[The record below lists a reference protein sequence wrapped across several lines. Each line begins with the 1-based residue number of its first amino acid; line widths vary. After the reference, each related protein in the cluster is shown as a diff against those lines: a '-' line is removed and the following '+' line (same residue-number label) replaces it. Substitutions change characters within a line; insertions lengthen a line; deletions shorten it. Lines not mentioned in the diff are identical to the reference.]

1 MGFYVSY
8 FGYDRC
14 GAVRTVFG
22 APTTVVTG
30 GYLVMVILQRG
41 GSAVTSGRLKPEK
54 RGRLP
59 EVPGA
64 SVPQS
69 IWSRLQTTAGR
80 AVAAA
85 IFVISAATGL
95 MTNLV
100 TGQRG
105 WGLVA
110 GAAVLVAIVMCGAAM
125 AWFQQASQEW
135 SGIATAVPDQA
146 HLELST
152 VTPPWGSLPA
162 EVRGRGALLEE
173 LGGLAASPDG
183 RAHVLSGLG
192 GNGKTTVALAV
203 ASLARES
210 GQAWWVSARDQA
222 SVDSGLLDLAN
233 ALGVT
238 GAEMEQT
245 RAGRRSVTDLVWG
258 RLEAAT
264 PGWILVVDNADAPE
278 LLAADGARVR
288 DGNGVVRGSRRGL
301 TLVTSR
307 NGEKRVWGDGT
318 KIHMIGPLEVEDGAD
333 VLLDLS
339 GPSAGSRHEAVALAE
354 RLGGLPLA
362 LRAAGHYLSSSAAS
376 LGGVRTFAAY
386 QTELDARFAVLQGP
400 VLPDSD
406 PREIVMTT
414 WEVSLDL
421 LAIRGHPDAR
431 PFMRIVGQ
439 FAPAPI
445 PVEILNP
452 DILGSSGLLSGAG
465 IRSRRRRRKGR
476 PQFGKHDL
484 DQVILAVSSLGLLDM
499 TDYVPV
505 PRTGIRLPCPP
516 AIPCIVAHPL
526 VVEVNAEA
534 LKQEKAV
541 QQTVVTTIVELV
553 WAAAERADTRSP
565 EDAATWPLLAPH
577 IELLAASVPNL
588 PTTDVVRFA
597 EAANRTATGLRHGGD
612 FSAALHLIIRA
623 RDAVGQLAP
632 EHPAV
637 LALRHSYAYFIDDLG
652 RFAEAE
658 AEYRAILAARI
669 RSLGDRDLLTL
680 TTRSHLAFALS
691 RQGKYQEAEAEYQH
705 VLQVRHELLGA
716 EHQDTLTTRNNLGD
730 VLYGQR
736 RYEEAAEHYEQVLQ
750 AQLRLLGPD
759 HPRTLTTR
767 NNLARNRSRQ
777 GQYHE
782 AENDLRAILR
792 LRRDSRGAEHPST
805 LVTWHDLAVTLAKEG
820 KSAEARQEFLGVLDA
835 RRRVL
840 GENHPDTLA
849 TATELKRATSA
860 AAAAPGPRS
869 EDS

>member
-1 MGFYVSY
+1 M
-8 FGYDRC
+8 
-14 GAVRTVFG
+14 A
-22 APTTVVTG
+22 
-30 GYLVMVILQRG
+30 
-41 GSAVTSGRLKPEK
+41 SGRLKPEK
-54 RGRLP
+54 RSRLL
-59 EVPGA
+59 EVPRD

-69 IWSRLQTTAGR
+69 ISSHLQTTAGR

-85 IFVISAATGL
+85 IFVISAMTGL
-95 MTNLV
+95 VTNLV

-110 GAAVLVAIVMCGAAM
+110 GAAALVAIVTCGAAM
-125 AWFQQASQEW
+125 AWFQQASQER
-135 SGIATAVPDQA
+135 SGTAMTAPDPA
-146 HLELST
+146 HLELSSAA
-152 VTPPWGSLPA
+152 PPWGLLPA
-162 EVRGRGALLEE
+162 EVRGRDALIEE
-173 LGGLAASPDG
+173 LSGLASSPDG
-183 RAHVLSGLG
+183 RVHVLSGLG

-210 GQAWWVSARDQA
+210 GQAWWISGRDQA
-222 SVDSGLLDLAN
+222 SVDSGLLDLAS

-238 GAEMEQT
+238 GAELEQA

-258 RLEAAT
+258 RLEAST
-264 PGWILVVDNADAPE
+264 LRWILVVDNADAPE
-278 LLAADGARVR
+278 LLAADEGKVR
-288 DGNGVVRGSRRGL
+288 DGNGVTRGSQHGL
-301 TLVTSR
+301 TLATSR
-307 NGEKRVWGDGT
+307 NGDKRVWGDGT
-318 KIHMIGPLEVEDGAD
+318 VIHRIGPLGVEDAAD
-333 VLLDLS
+333 VLVDLS
-339 GPSAGSRHEAVALAE
+339 GPSAGSRHAAVVLAE

-362 LRAAGHYLSSSAAS
+362 LRAAGHYLSSTAAR

-386 QTELDARFAVLQGP
+386 QAELDARFAVLQGP

-421 LAIRGHPDAR
+421 LATRGQPDAR

-452 DILGSSGLLSGAG
+452 EILGASGLLSAVT
-465 IRSRRRRRKGR
+465 RSRWRRRKGR
-476 PQFGKHDL
+476 SQFGKHDL
-484 DQVILAVSSLGLLDM
+484 DQIILAVSSLGLLDM

-534 LKQEKAV
+534 LKREKAV

-553 WAAAERADTRSP
+553 SAAAERADTRSP

-577 IELLAASVPNL
+577 IELLAASVLNL
-588 PTTDVVRFA
+588 PASDVVRFA

-658 AEYRAILAARI
+658 AEYRTILAARV
-669 RSLGDRDLLTL
+669 RSLGDRDPLTL

-691 RQGKYQEAEAEYQH
+691 RQGKYQEAEAEYRH
-705 VLQVRHELLGA
+705 VLQARHELLGP

-736 RYEEAAEHYEQVLQ
+736 RYDEAAEHYEQVLQ
-750 AQLRLLGPD
+750 AQLQLLGPD

-805 LVTWHDLAVTLAKEG
+805 LATWHDLATTLAMEG
-820 KSAEARQEFLGVLDA
+820 KSDEAKQEFLGILDA

-849 TATELKRATSA
+849 TATQFEKTTSA
-860 AAAAPGPRS
+860 AAATPGPRN